1 MLLASSGLGP
11 GVLSAL
17 SSAQDG
23 PTESAPA
30 HTLAMPAK
38 KAALSIG
45 SPYFTSS
52 SSDLSPVT
60 QLQQGQQTV

>member
-45 SPYFTSS
+45 SPYFTP